1 MNNSLWFTSSLT
13 LFIEIATGTIGNG
26 FIALVNIIDWV
37 KRGNISSVDQIL
49 TALAFSRLSF
59 LLSML
64 IFMLL
69 FILYPH
75 LFMASE
81 MFMVTEIVWTVN
93 NHLSNW
99 LATCLSVFYFLKV
112 ANFSNSFFLYLKWRA
127 KKVVLVTLLLSLIL
141 LLLNI
146 VVTVACIHLWINSSE
161 GIMFYSLK
169 NLTLHS
175 RFFLFTNSSH
185 VFLPTASVFMFI
197 PFTVS
202 LVAFILL
209 IFSLCKHIRKMQLNF
224 KRSRDTSTMAHM
236 KALKT
241 GFSFLII
248 YVIYLLFIVIEI
260 SSLGL
265 VENMMII
272 LFDYSSGLAFP
283 TSHSVVLILG
293 NSKLR
298 KATLSVLRWLR
309 CHSKDMDTL
318 GP

>member
-13 LFIEIATGTIGNG
+13 LFIEIVTGTLGNG

-37 KRGNISSVDQIL
+37 KRGKISSVDQIL

-59 LLSML
+59 LLFML
-64 IFMLL
+64 IFMLI
-69 FILYPH
+69 FILCPH

-81 MFMVTEIVWTVN
+81 MLMVTEIVWTVN

-99 LATCLSVFYFLKV
+99 FATCLSVFYFLKA
-112 ANFSNSFFLYLKWRA
+112 ANFSNSVFLYLKWRA
-127 KKVVLVTLLLSLIL
+127 KKVVFVTLLLSLIL

-146 VVTVACIHLWINSSE
+146 VVTLACIHLWINSYE

-169 NLTLHS
+169 NLTLLS
-175 RFFLFTNSSH
+175 RALLFTNASH
-185 VFLPTASVFMFI
+185 VFLPTTSVFMFI

-209 IFSLCKHIRKMQLNF
+209 IFSLCKHVRKMQLNF
-224 KRSRDTSTMAHM
+224 KRSRDTSIMAHM
-236 KALKT
+236 KALRT

-265 VENMMII
+265 MENMLII
-272 LFDYSSGLAFP
+272 LFDYSSGLAFC
-283 TSHSVVLILG
+283 TSHSFVLILG

-298 KATLSVLRWLR
+298 QATLSMLRWLR
-309 CHSKDMDTL
+309 CHSKDRDTL
-318 GP
+318 DP

>member
-1 MNNSLWFTSSLT
+1 MNNSLWFTSSFT

-49 TALAFSRLSF
+49 TALAFSRLSL
-59 LLSML
+59 LLSMF

-69 FILYPH
+69 FILCPH
-75 LFMASE
+75 VFMASD
-81 MFMVTEIVWTVN
+81 MFMVTEIVWIVN

-161 GIMFYSLK
+161 GMFDSLK
-169 NLTLHS
+169 NLTLRS

-185 VFLPTASVFMFI
+185 VFLPTASMFMFI

-209 IFSLCKHIRKMQLNF
+209 IFSLCKHIRKMPLNF
-224 KRSRDTSTMAHM
+224 KTSRDTITMAHM

-260 SSLGL
+260 STFGL
-265 VENMMII
+265 VENMLII

-298 KATLSVLRWLR
+298 QATLSVLRWLR